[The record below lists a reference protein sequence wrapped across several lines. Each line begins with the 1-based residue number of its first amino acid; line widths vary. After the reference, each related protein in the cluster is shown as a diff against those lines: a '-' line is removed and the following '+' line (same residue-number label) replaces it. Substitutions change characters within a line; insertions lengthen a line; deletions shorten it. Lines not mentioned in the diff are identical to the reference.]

1 MTFSVLLKI
10 LNFIYRLL
18 TNFLN
23 IEILYPMIF
32 NLSVRFF
39 TVTVT
44 ILNYIYLFEIIKPNI
59 LGLFLY
65 LQRNFVLIKSYLK
78 ILRQSWGSFVEHQ
91 ATLKK
96 AFTWEK
102 VQEVKAVHLCSL
114 MNLKYSKY
122 DKKNKWWNW
131 CAFNIYMYSIYFS
144 HDKSYFF
151 PLPVMLPDTCRY
163 NWLKNFPYM
172 PYN

>member
-65 LQRNFVLIKSYLK
+65 LQRKFDLIKSYLK
-78 ILRQSWGSFVEHQ
+78 ILRQS
-91 ATLKK
+91 
-96 AFTWEK
+96 
-102 VQEVKAVHLCSL
+102 
-114 MNLKYSKY
+114 
-122 DKKNKWWNW
+122 
-131 CAFNIYMYSIYFS
+131 
-144 HDKSYFF
+144 
-151 PLPVMLPDTCRY
+151 
-163 NWLKNFPYM
+163 
-172 PYN
+172 

>member
-65 LQRNFVLIKSYLK
+65 LQRKFVLIKSYLK
-78 ILRQSWGSFVEHQ
+78 ILRQS
-91 ATLKK
+91 
-96 AFTWEK
+96 
-102 VQEVKAVHLCSL
+102 
-114 MNLKYSKY
+114 
-122 DKKNKWWNW
+122 
-131 CAFNIYMYSIYFS
+131 
-144 HDKSYFF
+144 
-151 PLPVMLPDTCRY
+151 
-163 NWLKNFPYM
+163 
-172 PYN
+172 

>member
-1 MTFSVLLKI
+1 MFMTFSVLLKI

-78 ILRQSWGSFVEHQ
+78 ILRQS
-91 ATLKK
+91 
-96 AFTWEK
+96 
-102 VQEVKAVHLCSL
+102 
-114 MNLKYSKY
+114 
-122 DKKNKWWNW
+122 
-131 CAFNIYMYSIYFS
+131 
-144 HDKSYFF
+144 
-151 PLPVMLPDTCRY
+151 
-163 NWLKNFPYM
+163 
-172 PYN
+172 

>member
-1 MTFSVLLKI
+1 MKILPPGEQNCPVYIYMFMTFSVLLKI

-65 LQRNFVLIKSYLK
+65 LQRKFVLIKSYLK

-114 MNLKYSKY
+114 MNLKYLKY
-122 DKKNKWWNW
+122 DKKK
-131 CAFNIYMYSIYFS
+131 
-144 HDKSYFF
+144 
-151 PLPVMLPDTCRY
+151 
-163 NWLKNFPYM
+163 
-172 PYN
+172 

>member
-78 ILRQSWGSFVEHQ
+78 ILRQS
-91 ATLKK
+91 
-96 AFTWEK
+96 
-102 VQEVKAVHLCSL
+102 
-114 MNLKYSKY
+114 
-122 DKKNKWWNW
+122 
-131 CAFNIYMYSIYFS
+131 
-144 HDKSYFF
+144 
-151 PLPVMLPDTCRY
+151 
-163 NWLKNFPYM
+163 
-172 PYN
+172 

>member
-65 LQRNFVLIKSYLK
+65 LQRKFVLIKSYLK

-114 MNLKYSKY
+114 MNLKYLKY
-122 DKKNKWWNW
+122 DKKKINDEIDVHL
-131 CAFNIYMYSIYFS
+131 IYICTVSI
-144 HDKSYFF
+144 
-151 PLPVMLPDTCRY
+151 LVMTKVISFLF
-163 NWLKNFPYM
+163 L
-172 PYN
+172 

>member
-18 TNFLN
+18 TNFLD

-65 LQRNFVLIKSYLK
+65 LQRKFVLIK
-78 ILRQSWGSFVEHQ
+78 IIFMIMI
-91 ATLKK
+91 
-96 AFTWEK
+96 
-102 VQEVKAVHLCSL
+102 
-114 MNLKYSKY
+114 MNIK
-122 DKKNKWWNW
+122 
-131 CAFNIYMYSIYFS
+131 
-144 HDKSYFF
+144 
-151 PLPVMLPDTCRY
+151 PP
-163 NWLKNFPYM
+163 
-172 PYN
+172 

>member
-1 MTFSVLLKI
+1 MFMTFSVLLKI

-18 TNFLN
+18 TNFLD

-65 LQRNFVLIKSYLK
+65 LQRKFVLIK
-78 ILRQSWGSFVEHQ
+78 IIFMIMI
-91 ATLKK
+91 
-96 AFTWEK
+96 
-102 VQEVKAVHLCSL
+102 
-114 MNLKYSKY
+114 MNIK
-122 DKKNKWWNW
+122 
-131 CAFNIYMYSIYFS
+131 
-144 HDKSYFF
+144 
-151 PLPVMLPDTCRY
+151 PP
-163 NWLKNFPYM
+163 
-172 PYN
+172 